1 MAAAEETRL
10 WVQVMEAGFGATL
23 EAHGF
28 RRVSP
33 RLYRLEGDG
42 ITWEQFTYR
51 GPKGFLNT
59 IREGNGAVVAGLD
72 EIFRRAYGDRPQ
84 DYRLL
89 PIRNN
94 FCGRPYHSWGTI
106 GYDYQFMDTLA
117 DEERQREVD
126 ALRRRFDEARPWT
139 RRERFLR
146 FFGHERRPARDLMK
160 ITPHYRRH
168 DYAYDVDYWIVGD
181 TELFRDI
188 DSEPYVPS
196 PSDLKELADLLSFF
210 WTEVTWR
217 FGMGK
222 RLSIYDYAVEIYSR
236 PPDEAGY
243 FEEDSAL
250 FNHLAGRHDLAR
262 AHVLH
267 AIECSRMTPAQA
279 RAHLEDDSPEFLER
293 RPSDYGTP
301 EWDMDPEERADLR
314 CKRWLEHRR
323 KAAVEARRLAAAIGL
338 KV

>member
-1 MAAAEETRL
+1 MAAAEKSL

-28 RRVSP
+28 RKVSP

-42 ITWEQFTYR
+42 ITWEQFTFR

-146 FFGHERRPARDLMK
+146 FFGHERRPARDLVK

-196 PSDLKELADLLSFF
+196 PSDLKELADLLSFY
-210 WTEVTWR
+210 WTEITWT
-217 FGMGK
+217 FGIGK
-222 RLSIYDYAVEIYSR
+222 RLSIYDYAVERYSR
-236 PPDEAGY
+236 PPHASGY
-243 FEEDSAL
+243 FDEDSAL
-250 FNHLAGRHDLAR
+250 FNHLAGRHDLVR
-262 AHVLH
+262 AN
-267 AIECSRMTPAQA
+267 IEWPIERSLMTLAQV
-279 RAHLEDDSPEFLER
+279 RDYLEADDPGFLER
-293 RPSDYGTP
+293 RPMDYGTP
-301 EWDMDPEERADLR
+301 EWHMDSEERAALR
-314 CKRWLEHRR
+314 CEQWFRTSQENAER
-323 KAAVEARRLAAAIGL
+323 ARRLAAAIGL